1 MWATTMGIS
10 SFLSWLKKLADLEN
24 GRYTKVLSFISK
36 IKLRKNWIV
45 MIKKMTIVLFKKV
58 ITKISDLK
66 ISQTKI

>member
-10 SFLSWLKKLADLEN
+10 SFLSWLKKLADREN
-24 GRYTKVLSFISK
+24 GRYTKVLGFISK